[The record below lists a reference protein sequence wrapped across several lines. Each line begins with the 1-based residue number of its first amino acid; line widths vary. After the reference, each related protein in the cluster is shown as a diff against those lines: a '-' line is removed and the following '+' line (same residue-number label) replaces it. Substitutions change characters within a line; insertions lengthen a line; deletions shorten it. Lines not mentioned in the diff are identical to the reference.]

1 MTRAPQSTEPVPC
14 TGLAGSS
21 RALRRFLSELHNVA
35 PSDAPVFIWGEAGV
49 GKERAARTLHALSPR
64 RNLPFVVLRCLGLD
78 ARGLQRA
85 LYGAQECADRI
96 PAGRTSEDVPPAVGV
111 LQEARGGTLLLDEIE
126 SLEDEAQTELLR
138 ALHGLSAGCSPS
150 RRRLP
155 APRLVSNC
163 TEDLDVRV
171 RRGRFRRDLYH
182 RLAVVRLHLPALR
195 TRREDIPALAID
207 LIAEQA
213 LNGAPSFA
221 LDDEALGPLRDH
233 PWPGNVRELASV
245 LLQASWRARDG
256 VLRIGDLGDLLS
268 PTALNASVQIPL
280 GTSLAV
286 AEQILLRATL
296 AAHGGNKKRTAET
309 LGISRRTLY
318 LKLARS

>member
-1 MTRAPQSTEPVPC
+1 MTRAPQSTEPASG

-21 RALRRFLSELHNVA
+21 CALRRFLSELRNVA
-35 PSDAPVFIWGEAGV
+35 PSDAPVLIWGETGV

-64 RNLPFVVLRCLGLD
+64 RSEPFVVLRCLGLD
-78 ARGLQRA
+78 ARALQRA
-85 LYGAQECADRI
+85 LYGAQERA
-96 PAGRTSEDVPPAVGV
+96 SEEAPTAIGV

-138 ALHGLSAGCSPS
+138 ALHGLSAGCSQA

-163 TEDLDVRV
+163 AEDLDARV

-182 RLAVVRLHLPALR
+182 RLTVVRLHLPALR
-195 TRREDIPALAID
+195 KRREDIPALAVH

-213 LNGAPSFA
+213 RNGAPSFT
-221 LDDEALGPLRDH
+221 LDDETLGLLRDH

-245 LLQASWRARDG
+245 LLQAAWRARDG
-256 VLRIGDLGDLLS
+256 VLSRDDLGDLLS

-280 GTSLAV
+280 GTPLAV

-296 AAHGGNKKRTAET
+296 AAQGGNKKRTAEA
-309 LGISRRTLY
+309 LGITRRTLY
-318 LKLARS
+318 LKLAGI